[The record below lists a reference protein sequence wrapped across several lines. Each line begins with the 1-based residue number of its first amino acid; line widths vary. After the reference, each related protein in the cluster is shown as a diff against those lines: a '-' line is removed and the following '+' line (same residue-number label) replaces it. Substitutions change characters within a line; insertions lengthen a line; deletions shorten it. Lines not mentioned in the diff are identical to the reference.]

1 MSKAIHGLY
10 AITPDTD
17 DSERLIEQVSAVLD
31 GGARILQYRNK
42 SEDQVRH
49 LWQANILA
57 SLCKSRNALFI
68 INDDVSLALAVG
80 ADGVHLGRD
89 DGDIAAA
96 RARLGP
102 AAIIGASCYDSLEL
116 AEQAV
121 KAGASYVAF
130 GAVFPSATKPAAVR
144 APLSLFAAA
153 KALGVPSVAIGG
165 ISAANAAEVIA
176 AGADAIAVIGGLFEK
191 DDPALAAETLSQL
204 FA

>member
-102 AAIIGASCYDSLEL
+102 AAIIGASCYDSLAL

-176 AGADAIAVIGGLFEK
+176 AGADAIAVIGGLFDN

>member
-144 APLSLFAAA
+144 APLNLFAAA

-176 AGADAIAVIGGLFEK
+176 AGADAIAVIGGLFDN

>member
-68 INDDVSLALAVG
+68 INDDVELALAVG

-176 AGADAIAVIGGLFEK
+176 AGADAIAVIGGLFDN